1 MHRRPRHLPVLA
13 LAVLAGALAFPGCDA
28 RGGGATASDAPAG
41 AGAHGTPDGHPDG
54 IRGLAGGSYFGVV
67 KVRVVPPDGSGIRAT
82 TRNGRAS
89 ASLEPSGRLVV
100 SGDVDRESDAG
111 FAAEGRFSSGGWE
124 GGSGAVELRIGPD
137 GSIAGG
143 GIADDGNRMEIE
155 GRVNHRRL
163 DLLFEIEL
171 LGVTAGGFPP
181 GTRFQFRYDLWR
193 PFERPPGQAGATPDG
208 GCREVVYRSK
218 LVPNLSGGAMGMVQ
232 VPECRR

>member
-1 MHRRPRHLPVLA
+1 MK
-13 LAVLAGALAFPGCDA
+13 
-28 RGGGATASDAPAG
+28 
-41 AGAHGTPDGHPDG
+41 
-54 IRGLAGGSYFGVV
+54 GVV

-155 GRVNHRRL
+155 GRVDHLPDDRGLASQTPHARILIEDAVRENHHPATAAIGERRW
-163 DLLFEIEL
+163 
-171 LGVTAGGFPP
+171 AGRRGE
-181 GTRFQFRYDLWR
+181 GH
-193 PFERPPGQAGATPDG
+193 GA
-208 GCREVVYRSK
+208 
-218 LVPNLSGGAMGMVQ
+218 
-232 VPECRR
+232 

>member
-1 MHRRPRHLPVLA
+1 MFSSYPPGYAPGPFLRSGPAHAPPPAPPSRPCPGRARRRARV
-13 LAVLAGALAFPGCDA
+13 PGLRRA
-28 RGGGATASDAPAG
+28 RGGATASDAPAG

-137 GSIAGG
+137 GSIA
-143 GIADDGNRMEIE
+143 DDGNRMEIE
-155 GRVNHRRL
+155 GRVDHRRL
-163 DLLFEIEL
+163 DL
-171 LGVTAGGFPP
+171 PSS
-181 GTRFQFRYDLWR
+181 
-193 PFERPPGQAGATPDG
+193 TPNA
-208 GCREVVYRSK
+208 V
-218 LVPNLSGGAMGMVQ
+218 SG
-232 VPECRR
+232 

>member
-1 MHRRPRHLPVLA
+1 M
-13 LAVLAGALAFPGCDA
+13 
-28 RGGGATASDAPAG
+28 
-41 AGAHGTPDGHPDG
+41 
-54 IRGLAGGSYFGVV
+54 V

-155 GRVNHRRL
+155 GRVDHRRL

-171 LGVTAGGFPP
+171 LGV
-181 GTRFQFRYDLWR
+181 Q
-193 PFERPPGQAGATPDG
+193 
-208 GCREVVYRSK
+208 
-218 LVPNLSGGAMGMVQ
+218 
-232 VPECRR
+232 